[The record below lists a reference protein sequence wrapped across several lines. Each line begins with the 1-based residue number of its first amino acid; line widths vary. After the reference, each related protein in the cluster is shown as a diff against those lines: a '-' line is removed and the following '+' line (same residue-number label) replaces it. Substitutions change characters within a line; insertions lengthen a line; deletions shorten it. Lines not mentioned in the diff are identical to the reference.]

1 MLPYYKKTI
10 PCDWCGEHTHGRILE
25 RDILCGSCK
34 KVIIN
39 DWEKGFNENEPE
51 RYHEWI
57 LWKFRKENYR
67 EGLLRHLNEKG
78 NKDEARA
85 DNTWSPWNR
94 KDNDSSEH
102 S

>member
-10 PCDWCGEHTHGRILE
+10 PCDWCGEHTHGRIFE
-25 RDILCGSCK
+25 KDILCGSCK

-39 DWEKGFNENEPE
+39 DWEKSFDEQEPE

-57 LWKFRKENYR
+57 LWKFRKEDYR
-67 EGLLRHLNEKG
+67 DAMTEKG
-78 NKDEARA
+78 NVDEARA
-85 DNTWSPWNR
+85 NNTGTSRNRQDDN
-94 KDNDSSEH
+94 SSEH

>member
-1 MLPYYKKTI
+1 MLPYYKDAL
-10 PCDWCGEHTHGRILE
+10 PCDWCGRHTHGRIFE
-25 RDILCGSCK
+25 KDIICGSCK

-39 DWEKGFNENEPE
+39 DWEKSFDDKEPE

-57 LWKFRKENYR
+57 LWKFRKEDYR
-67 EGLLRHLNEKG
+67 DAMTEKG
-78 NKDEARA
+78 NEDEACA

-94 KDNDSSEH
+94 KNDDSSEH